1 MFIYSSPRRN
11 CQRGRDPPRKLI
23 PPKWFARLPAA
34 RSFGRWK
41 HSSRALVVA
50 VVASMVASM
59 VAPMMAAVVAVMMM
73 VEYSAPKTEVN
84 ARSATV
90 IVAGARF
97 IAGPDPA
104 IPVPSSLTYQMH
116 LFGQL
121 MCNRSAQSPICRH
134 RVCTRADERSRAGE
148 CRHSG
153 C

>member
-1 MFIYSSPRRN
+1 M
-11 CQRGRDPPRKLI
+11 
-23 PPKWFARLPAA
+23 
-34 RSFGRWK
+34 
-41 HSSRALVVA
+41 VA
-50 VVASMVASM
+50 VVASMVAP
-59 VAPMMAAVVAVMMM
+59 VVMAAVMAVMMM
-73 VEYSAPKTEVN
+73 VESSAPKTEVN

-97 IAGPDPA
+97 VAGPDPA

-134 RVCTRADERSRAGE
+134 RVCTRADERSCAGE